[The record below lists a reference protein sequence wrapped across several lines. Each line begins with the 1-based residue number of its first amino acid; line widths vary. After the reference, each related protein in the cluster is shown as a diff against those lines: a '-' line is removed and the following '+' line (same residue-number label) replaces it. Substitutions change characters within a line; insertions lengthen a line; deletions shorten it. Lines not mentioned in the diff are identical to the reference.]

1 MSSPKHDH
9 SNQSLEFLRQQKGGA
24 GEAIS
29 MQRRS
34 TIDAARTCLTHA
46 VEQMGIDIAPVI
58 DLTDYMRPK
67 AEAVAQPEPATVTDL
82 NTYREQTASAPSE
95 EQTQGS
101 GMDLDAIRSRIDA
114 ESTETPRTYDGQ
126 DLAA

>member
-1 MSSPKHDH
+1 
-9 SNQSLEFLRQQKGGA
+9 
-24 GEAIS
+24 
-29 MQRRS
+29 MQRRG

-46 VEQMGIDIAPVI
+46 LQQMGIDTEAPVI
-58 DLTDYMRPK
+58 HLTDYMRKPV
-67 AEAVAQPEPATVTDL
+67 AEAVVQPEPATVTDL